1 MKKKSI
7 FVKNYITNCPI
18 GNYANA
24 KNKKQK
30 IKISVNLD
38 LIKVKS
44 KDIITSTVSYEKII
58 SILDEIKNYNHINLL
73 ETLAQQLSLKLEKI
87 SNVKKIKIEIIKCN
101 ILSGNQEVGVSLEKS
116 LKNNL

>member
-7 FVKNYITNCPI
+7 FVKNYITYCSI
-18 GNYANA
+18 GIYANE

-58 SILDEIKNYNHINLL
+58 SILDEIKNYSHINLL

-87 SNVKKIKIEIIKCN
+87 SNVKKITIEIIKCN